1 MTDDRRDNYNDDQYF
16 QRECKAAIWF
26 VVVDGHIQHRCD
38 DAEDDTIEA
47 ENRQGDLPVRS
58 LEQIAAIR
66 PKSPR
71 FRKTGVG
78 GRRSLIRTSF
88 AGT

>member
-38 DAEDDTIEA
+38 DAEDETIEA
-47 ENRQGDLPVRS
+47 ENRQGTSSGSMADRAWATLYS
-58 LEQIAAIR
+58 
-66 PKSPR
+66 SPTYPR
-71 FRKTGVG
+71 ALL
-78 GRRSLIRTSF
+78 SIHH
-88 AGT
+88 

>member
-47 ENRQGDLPVRS
+47 ENRQGDLPEIS
-58 LEQIAAIR
+58 SIS
-66 PKSPR
+66 KDW
-71 FRKTGVG
+71 
-78 GRRSLIRTSF
+78 GR
-88 AGT
+88 G